1 MAVYNDLD
9 QEKIKVYDKG
19 VETPSY
25 NENYGDFQFAYR
37 YGDTY
42 SPRIVENEPLKAECG
57 NFVDCIRSGEQPLT
71 DGHNGLQVV
80 QVLEAAQRSLEN
92 DGQSVEIAD
101 FAMMA

>member
-1 MAVYNDLD
+1 MINCGCIDIVPDAA
-9 QEKIKVYDKG
+9 QEDHAKV
-19 VETPSY
+19 
-25 NENYGDFQFAYR
+25 ENYGDFQFAYR

-57 NFVDCIRSGEQPLT
+57 NFVDCIRTGEQPLT
-71 DGHNGLQVV
+71 DEHNGLQVV

-101 FAMMA
+101 LAMMA